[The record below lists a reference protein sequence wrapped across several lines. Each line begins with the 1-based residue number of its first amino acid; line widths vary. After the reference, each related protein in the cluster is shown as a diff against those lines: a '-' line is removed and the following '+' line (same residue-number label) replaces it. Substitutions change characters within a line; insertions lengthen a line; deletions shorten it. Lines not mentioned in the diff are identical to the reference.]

1 MNIVSLPTPHL
12 NSFGWLCWLLN
23 DLDVFTSST
32 TPIYNDNQSAIHVAC
47 NDVFPKQTRYIKI
60 DCHLAWHHLLK
71 EFSPIAFV
79 LFSRSACKHLY
90 EATPYGSLSCF
101 IWQTQVGHLPPSWR
115 GAVSVQAHRA
125 RPTIVYLPT
134 TYMSCTIHMHDQPSF
149 LYCTHMLAY
158 IKTISYTILC
168 IEYKRIIF

>member
-1 MNIVSLPTPHL
+1 MCSL
-12 NSFGWLCWLLN
+12 
-23 DLDVFTSST
+23 
-32 TPIYNDNQSAIHVAC
+32 
-47 NDVFPKQTRYIKI
+47 
-60 DCHLAWHHLLK
+60 HLLLP
-71 EFSPIAFV
+71 FTMTIRVQFMSLVMMSSPNKPSTSRLIVILLDIIFLRV
-79 LFSRSACKHLY
+79 LSHCFRTLLKISLQTSLWGHSLWLTFMLY
-90 EATPYGSLSCF
+90 LTNSSWSLTPGL
-101 IWQTQVGHLPPSWR
+101 R

-134 TYMSCTIHMHDQPSF
+134 TYMSCTIHMHNQPSF